1 MVELLDSLETNSQI
15 DSYRI
20 EALIASS
27 GMASI
32 YRATDLRDN
41 CVVALKF
48 PHPGMDANPFLFDQF
63 QREVGIC
70 ETLSHPKLMHAFAT
84 ERYARDYMVMEW
96 CEGRSLRK
104 ILDEGRMHHDR
115 AIRIAIDIL
124 DALDYIHANGVVHHD
139 LKPENIMIDAAGNI
153 KLIDFGIASNS
164 TAQRLPH
171 ASFKTILG
179 TPNYVSPE
187 QVIVERGDE
196 RSDLY
201 SIGIILYEML
211 TGKLPFSGPSAQ
223 EAMNER
229 LLSRPIPPRVV
240 DPSISPLLQEVLLH
254 ALEKDPR
261 NRYLTAHE
269 FAWDLEHLN
278 HAGLEHRAELRNQ
291 RERKSQLWL
300 NVLYYSALV
309 LAPVAFL
316 LLIILAGGLR

>member
-41 CVVALKF
+41 RVVALKF
-48 PHPGMDANPFLFDQF
+48 PHPDMEADPFLFDHF
-63 QREVGIC
+63 QREAGIG
-70 ETLSHPKLMHAFAT
+70 ERLDHPKLMRVLGS
-84 ERYARDYMVMEW
+84 ERCARNYLVMEW

-104 ILDEGRMHHDR
+104 ILDEGRIHHDR
-115 AIRIAIDIL
+115 AIRIAIDVL
-124 DALDYIHANGVVHHD
+124 DALDYIHANGGVHHD

-164 TAQRLPH
+164 TAQRLTH
-171 ASFKTILG
+171 ASFKAILG
-179 TPNYVSPE
+179 TPNYASPE
-187 QVIVERGDE
+187 QVTGKRGDE

-211 TGKLPFSGPSAQ
+211 TGKLPFSGPSTQ

-229 LLSRPIPPRVV
+229 LLSRPVPPCVV
-240 DPSISPLLQEVLLH
+240 DPSISPQLQEVILH

-261 NRYLTAHE
+261 NRYPTAHD
-269 FAWDLEHLN
+269 FVWDLEHLN
-278 HAGLEHRAELRNQ
+278 QVGLENRAELRNR
-291 RERKSQLWL
+291 RERKSQLWR

-309 LAPVAFL
+309 LAPVAIL